1 MGCIYRILCKTNG
14 KSYIGQ
20 YRLDNPKL
28 RYNRHLKDAK
38 SGSQCTIHEA
48 IRKYGEEQFELIT
61 LCICQTPEELN
72 KKEIEYIEQYDTMIN
87 KNGYNMVPGGKGRA
101 PNFHHKEEHREKMSK
116 LFKGRK
122 LSDET
127 KEKLRIAKSNIPA
140 TQKNKDSIA
149 EAAQKKFNEQIFP
162 KRLNE
167 WILQFNKKGDT
178 LNCNSEDKEEKRAA
192 QWRQDMISKRAGGRS
207 KCTLTHEQI
216 QILDST
222 IGWSWGI
229 DEFTHQFINFKN
241 QFEKYVGKLSRI
253 NPDEDHHRAFNWM
266 NTMRSKKRKNDI
278 YLTEERIHQLEEYE
292 NWSWV
297 PTRFLT
303 FEEHINLWKTNFE
316 KNKRI
321 PTMSSNDSDEIKSAR
336 WQSRM
341 RMDFHNKEKR
351 MTEQK
356 IKMPNLINCW
366 KWCD

>member
-1 MGCIYRILCKTNG
+1 MGCIYRILCKINE

-20 YRLDNPKL
+20 FRLDNPKL

-38 SGSQCTIHEA
+38 SGSLCKIHEA

-122 LSDET
+122 LSEET
-127 KEKLRIAKSNIPA
+127 KKKLSLAKSNFPA

-149 EAAQKKFNEQIFP
+149 DAAQKKFNEQIFP

-167 WILQFNKKGDT
+167 WIAQFNKKGSM

-207 KCTLTHEQI
+207 KCKLTDEQI

-222 IGWSWGI
+222 IGWTWGI
-229 DEFTHQFINFKN
+229 DEFDQQLNNFKI
-241 QFEKYVGKLSRI
+241 QFEKYDGKLSRE
-253 NPDEDHHRAFNWM
+253 NKNENHHKAFNWM
-266 NTMRSKKRKNDI
+266 NAMRSKKRKNHS
-278 YLTEERIHQLEEYE
+278 YLTEERIKLLEDYE
-292 NWSWV
+292 HWSWT

-303 FEEHINLWKTNFE
+303 FEEHVNLWKINFE

-321 PTMSSNDSDEIKSAR
+321 PSMGSNDSDEIKSAR

-341 RMDFHNKEKR
+341 RMDFHSKEKR
-351 MTEQK
+351 MTDEK
-356 IKMPNLINCW
+356 IKTLDSMIGW
-366 KWCD
+366 KWHD